1 MTKLFIWQ
9 VWCDGWIEIEVG
21 FHLQSSLWV
30 KFQTILHTKVL
41 MLVICHDRFYV
52 EHSSGCFAEYSHY
65 SFPENKNET
74 DILEI

>member
-1 MTKLFIWQ
+1 
-9 VWCDGWIEIEVG
+9 
-21 FHLQSSLWV
+21 
-30 KFQTILHTKVL
+30 